1 MITFR
6 KKTPMTHI
14 LIATSL
20 HKSFG
25 ETHAVQG
32 VSLTVSAGEIYA
44 LVGPDGAGKTTT
56 IRLLCGAL
64 KADGGSVTI
73 AGYDVER
80 QTEQARSQL
89 GYLSQRFS
97 LYNDLTVIE
106 NIRFFAELRGLK
118 PKEWEARAL
127 YMLDFIGLVEFKNRR
142 AGQLSG
148 GMKQKLGLAIALV
161 TEPKLLLLDEPTTGV
176 DPGTRQDF
184 WQLIIQLVLEKGM
197 AVVLS
202 TPYMDE
208 ASRCTRVG
216 FLREGRLL
224 AEDTPRALRQRL
236 AGRVLELA
244 GEPEELLMS
253 ALKAESGVENVQRFG
268 DRLHVR
274 TAPDGAKTVV
284 ANLSRSI
291 PAQGG
296 KISHLA
302 EIAPSLEDV
311 FIEMAEVEK

>member
-1 MITFR
+1 
-6 KKTPMTHI
+6 MTHI
-14 LIATSL
+14 LTATSL

-184 WQLIIQLVLEKGM
+184 WQLIIQMVLEKGM

-244 GEPEELLMS
+244 GEPDELLIS
-253 ALKAESGVENVQRFG
+253 ALNAESGVENVQRFG

-274 TAPDGAKTVV
+274 TAPDAAKTVM
-284 ANLSRSI
+284 ANLAQSI
-291 PAQGG
+291 PLQGG

-302 EIAPSLEDV
+302 
-311 FIEMAEVEK
+311 